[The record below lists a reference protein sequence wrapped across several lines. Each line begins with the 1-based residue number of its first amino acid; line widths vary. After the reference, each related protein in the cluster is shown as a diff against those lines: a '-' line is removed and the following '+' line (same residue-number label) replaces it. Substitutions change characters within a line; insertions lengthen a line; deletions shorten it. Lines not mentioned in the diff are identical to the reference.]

1 MNAAKS
7 LIKNVSE
14 DDKVHMFLFF
24 IAVHSLLALA
34 LLAFGVLVSKFS
46 YNSCL

>member
-14 DDKVHMFLFF
+14 DDKVHVSFF

-34 LLAFGVLVSKFS
+34 LLAFWGASFQV
-46 YNSCL
+46 